1 MSCSRPSWPE
11 KPRPFNGSDQSLS
24 AWSAASDAAKRT
36 EALKV
41 PKLNPAYVRRGGL
54 IGLGLIAFVFGL
66 IQKLLSFV
74 LARAYEALDRRNE
87 EQIKRGAV
95 SMSKRRDWREDGGDE
110 GDRKTYQRQMEEARR
125 RYELEI
131 RASRDVQREQRK
143 AVGRVKGAWRLAAV
157 GAGIF
162 LGAVVADSL
171 GGLAGVGF
179 GLMVGG
185 TINWLG
191 SFFMDR
197 QVKKA
202 TAMNAMPV
210 PRRAEIEAPTVGEN
224 SLPQGRAD
232 LVQQI
237 LGEAATSLRALD
249 AIMPRLRHPDSV
261 SSVARIVAV
270 GNRIMQSVAA
280 NPEKLAIAQRVFT
293 YYCPETVKV
302 ADALSKLETDANP
315 DVERITGT
323 QTVLK
328 KLEVLF
334 ERTEIE
340 LKADDGKELDIDL
353 KLLDQSIESD
363 LRTRV

>member
-1 MSCSRPSWPE
+1 LKAP
-11 KPRPFNGSDQSLS
+11 KFN
-24 AWSAASDAAKRT
+24 AKLAR
-36 EALKV
+36 K
-41 PKLNPAYVRRGGL
+41 GGL
-54 IGLGLIAFVFGL
+54 VGLGLIALFIGAL
-66 IQKLLSFV
+66 GKLLSFG
-74 LARAYEALDRRNE
+74 LASAYEALDRRRETN
-87 EQIKRGAV
+87 IKKGAV
-95 SMSKRRDWREDGGDE
+95 DMTKRREWRDEDDDE
-110 GDRKTYQRQMEEARR
+110 DRRGYRRQMEDARR

-131 RASRDVQREQRK
+131 RASRDIQREQRK
-143 AVGRVKGAWRLAAV
+143 AVGQVKRAWTLVAV

-162 LGAVVADSL
+162 LAVAVGNGMDSL
-171 GGLAGVGF
+171 LGGVGF

-185 TINWLG
+185 TINWFGTLM
-191 SFFMDR
+191 MDR
-197 QVKKA
+197 GSKKA
-202 TAMNAMPV
+202 AKVGAAPV
-210 PRRAEIEAPTVGEN
+210 PRREEIEAPTVSEN
-224 SLPQGRAD
+224 SLPNGRAE
-232 LVQQI
+232 LVQQV

-249 AIMPRLRHPDSV
+249 ALMPRLRHPDSV

-302 ADALSKLETDANP
+302 ADALSKLEHDANP

-334 ERTEIE
+334 ERTELE
-340 LKADDGKELDIDL
+340 LKADQGKELDIDL

>member
-1 MSCSRPSWPE
+1 V
-11 KPRPFNGSDQSLS
+11 KIPRP
-24 AWSAASDAAKRT
+24 
-36 EALKV
+36 
-41 PKLNPAYVRRGGL
+41 NPIVLRKSGL
-54 IGLGLIAFVFGL
+54 VGLGLIALFIGAL
-66 IQKLLSFV
+66 SKLLSFG
-74 LARAYEALDRRNE
+74 LTSAYEALDRRRE
-87 EQIKRGAV
+87 SQIKKGSAIMGR
-95 SMSKRRDWREDGGDE
+95 RRDGRDFDDSDDDGQ
-110 GDRKTYQRQMEEARR
+110 DRKAYRRQMEEARR

-143 AVGRVKGAWRLAAV
+143 AVGRVKSAWRLAAI
-157 GAGIF
+157 GAGLF
-162 LGAVVADSL
+162 LGAAVGGSHL
-171 GGLAGVGF
+171 GPLAGVGF

-185 TINWLG
+185 TINWFG
-191 SFFMDR
+191 SLFMDR
-197 QVKKA
+197 DARKA
-202 TAMNAMPV
+202 DKTSSTPV
-210 PRRAEIEAPTVGEN
+210 PRRAQIEAPTVGEN
-224 SLPQGRAD
+224 TLPNGRAE
-232 LVQQI
+232 LVQQV

-249 AIMPRLRHPDSV
+249 ALIPKLRHPDSV

-270 GNRIMQSVAA
+270 GNRVMQSVAA

-302 ADALSKLETDANP
+302 AEALSKLEQDANP

-334 ERTEIE
+334 ERTELE
-340 LKADDGKELDIDL
+340 LKADQGKELDIDL